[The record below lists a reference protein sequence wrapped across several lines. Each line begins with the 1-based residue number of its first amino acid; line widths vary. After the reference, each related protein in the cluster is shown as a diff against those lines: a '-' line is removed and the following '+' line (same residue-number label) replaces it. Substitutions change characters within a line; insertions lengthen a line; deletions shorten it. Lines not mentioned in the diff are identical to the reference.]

1 MNGYESKRKLEGAIL
16 SCFFQE
22 RVPYYL
28 CAGLTVN
35 LQKSRYYTC
44 IHID

>member
-1 MNGYESKRKLEGAIL
+1 MDGYESKRKLEGAIL

-22 RVPYYL
+22 RVPYDL
-28 CAGLTVN
+28 GASSLVN

-44 IHID
+44 MHFD